1 MNAEIYLLRGGSA
14 SSACGKE
21 SFNRQMKALA
31 EHNVC
36 VLYKTAVDNNE
47 NSLKEALKLSFGD
60 DEGIDVI
67 VIADAIEESSRQNAE
82 DFFSIFEVKNKDIR
96 EISAEVDMPI
106 LKTGIDNSEIE
117 ISSHSEENE
126 SKAEKKTV
134 NVYSAR
140 VGGKKMELRLLFFRK
155 LNLRELSFQI
165 YFMLQYIVLA

>member
-36 VLYKTAVDNNE
+36 VLYKTVVDNNE

-96 EISAEVDMPI
+96 EISAEVDMSI

-140 VGGKKMELRLLFFRK
+140 VGGKKNGIK
-155 LNLRELSFQI
+155 
-165 YFMLQYIVLA
+165 IVIPVSYTHLTLPTTERV